1 MRPNCDVL
9 VVSCHWGVEGNHDVE
24 DSQRQMA
31 QWLADH
37 DVDLIIGTHPHVTQT
52 AEWLTGAEG
61 HTSFVAYSLGNF
73 LNAQSSPCL
82 LYTSLPHIHAQEYQ
96 TERGNQHGTEGV

>member
-1 MRPNCDVL
+1 MMWKTPSGRWLN
-9 VVSCHWGVEGNHDVE
+9 G
-24 DSQRQMA
+24 
-31 QWLADH
+31 LADH

-73 LNAQSSPCL
+73 LNAQSSPDNMNRRGIGHH
-82 LYTSLPHIHAQEYQ
+82 LPEDHPVGRQQQPWRCRTRNCIA
-96 TERGNQHGTEGV
+96 